1 MSRVTHY
8 RSTPTGYTACSKDS
22 PRLIVTNVETKVT
35 CSNCKKALGPLP
47 KTIGRSRGRALL
59 SVTCKGGP
67 WAGQSAVFP
76 RQESGPM
83 SLLIRVGA
91 FVGRYNLN
99 NGVWEDDK

>member
-22 PRLIVTNVETKVT
+22 PRLIVTDVEADVT
-35 CSNCKKALGPLP
+35 CSNCKKALGPQV
-47 KTIGRSRGRALL
+47 IGQSRGRTQHSLKC
-59 SVTCKGGP
+59 SGGP
-67 WAGQSAVFP
+67 WDGQPAVFP
-76 RQESGPM
+76 VQESGPM

-91 FVGRYNLN
+91 FAGRYNLN